1 MSILILLVASMAY
14 LGLSRTVRQFGMY
27 TKDRPLFLTRHPG
40 LYAVCHI
47 LILATFAQAGFH
59 GYLTWPWKGILL
71 YPIATFILMM
81 PFAFFTA
88 RFTDRFILFNPVV
101 CGFGASAIL
110 ASITIV
116 RLTKYVIS

>member
-14 LGLSRTVRQFGMY
+14 LGLSRTVRQFGMN
-27 TKDRPLFLTRHPG
+27 TIDRPLLLTQHPW
-40 LYAVCHI
+40 LDAVCRI
-47 LILATFAQAGFH
+47 LLLASFAQAGFH
-59 GYLTWPWKGILL
+59 GYLIWPWKGILL
-71 YPIATFILMM
+71 YPIATFIFMM
-81 PFAFFTA
+81 PFAFLTA

-116 RLTKYVIS
+116 RLTKSIIS